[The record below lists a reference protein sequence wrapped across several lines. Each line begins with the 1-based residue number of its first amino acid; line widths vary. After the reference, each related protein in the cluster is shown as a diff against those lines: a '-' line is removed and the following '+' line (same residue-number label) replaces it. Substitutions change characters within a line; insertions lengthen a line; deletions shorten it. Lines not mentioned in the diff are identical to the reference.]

1 MTRPV
6 IGRDLAT
13 ERLAAIFPRAA
24 FDTVMSSPL
33 AGQAVAAMIY
43 VDAIATD
50 DPTSTVW
57 ARPSTVTWMS
67 EEVLAEDSDEN
78 RMAWRT
84 AAATSRK
91 AVTELLASWGL
102 LFEPAYAD
110 NSRETIRDETFRKWR
125 EAGALQKRSGVPT
138 SSPLPVWALTPNFA
152 DLFDPSLTDEA
163 LDSAIEEWREANLSA
178 GAKLKA
184 AFATYEQKSDS
195 AVKVTLPG
203 GATRTLEPGIASL
216 ILKGVIEQW
225 APARLI
231 KPAVVTISEPGE
243 KLFTGDNDLLAYL
256 GISIN
261 TSELLPDAVL
271 ADLGAEPVA
280 FWIVEAVNTDG
291 PIDETRKA
299 QLLSWAQKQKI
310 NPEDCRFL
318 TAFRSRNDA
327 AARRR
332 LKDLASDTFAWY
344 ADEPA
349 HELSWHQVNSSVV
362 GE

>member
-1 MTRPV
+1 MRPA

-24 FDTVMSSPL
+24 FDTVMSNPL

-50 DPTSTVW
+50 DPADTIW

-67 EEVLAEDSDEN
+67 EDTFAHNDPAE
-78 RMAWRT
+78 RAAWRS
-84 AAATSRK
+84 AAAGAGARK
-91 AVTELLASWGL
+91 AVAELLESWGL
-102 LFEPAYAD
+102 PFTPAYAD

-125 EAGALQKRSGVPT
+125 EAGALRKRSGVPT
-138 SSPLPVWALTPNFA
+138 SSPRPVWALEPEFA
-152 DLFDPSLTDEA
+152 DLFDPGLTGAA
-163 LDSAIEEWREANLSA
+163 LDAAIVDWREAKLSP

-184 AFATYEQKSDS
+184 AFATYEETSDS
-195 AVKVTLPG
+195 AITVTLPG
-203 GATRTLEPGIASL
+203 GNTRTLEPGIASL

-225 APARLI
+225 APARLA
-231 KPAVVTISEPGE
+231 KPVVVSISEPGE
-243 KLFTGDNDLLAYL
+243 KLFTGDNDLLKYL

-271 ADLGAEPVA
+271 ADLGSDPVE

-291 PIDETRKA
+291 PIDDARKT
-299 QLLSWAQKQKI
+299 QLLTWAQKQKI
-310 NPEDCRFL
+310 EVADCRFL

-332 LKDLASDTFAWY
+332 LKDLASDTYAWY
-344 ADEPA
+344 ADEPT
-349 HELSWHQVNSSVV
+349 HELSWHQVNAA
-362 GE
+362 E

>member
-1 MTRPV
+1 MRPA

-24 FDTVMSSPL
+24 FDTVMSNPL

-50 DPTSTVW
+50 DPADTIW

-67 EEVLAEDSDEN
+67 EDTFAHNDPAE
-78 RMAWRT
+78 RAAWRS
-84 AAATSRK
+84 AAAGAGARK
-91 AVTELLASWGL
+91 AV
-102 LFEPAYAD
+102 
-110 NSRETIRDETFRKWR
+110 TFRKWR
-125 EAGALQKRSGVPT
+125 EAGALRKRSGVPT
-138 SSPLPVWALTPNFA
+138 SSPRPVWALEPEFA
-152 DLFDPSLTDEA
+152 DLFDPGLTGAA
-163 LDSAIEEWREANLSA
+163 LDAAIVDWREAKLSP

-184 AFATYEQKSDS
+184 AFATYEETSDS
-195 AVKVTLPG
+195 AITVTLPG
-203 GATRTLEPGIASL
+203 GNTRTLEPGIASL

-225 APARLI
+225 APARLA
-231 KPAVVTISEPGE
+231 KPVVVSISEPGE
-243 KLFTGDNDLLAYL
+243 KLFTGDNDLLKYL

-271 ADLGAEPVA
+271 ADLGSDPVE

-291 PIDETRKA
+291 PIDDARKT
-299 QLLSWAQKQKI
+299 QLLTWAQKQKI
-310 NPEDCRFL
+310 EVADCRFL

-332 LKDLASDTFAWY
+332 LKDLASDTYAWY
-344 ADEPA
+344 ADEPT
-349 HELSWHQVNSSVV
+349 HELSWHQVNAA
-362 GE
+362 E